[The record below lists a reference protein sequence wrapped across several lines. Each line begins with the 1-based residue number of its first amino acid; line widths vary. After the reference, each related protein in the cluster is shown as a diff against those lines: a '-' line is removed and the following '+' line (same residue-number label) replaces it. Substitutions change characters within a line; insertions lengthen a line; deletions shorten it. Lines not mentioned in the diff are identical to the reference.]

1 MFTDA
6 GDMLRKVLCDAV
18 DKLLHLNDNNAD
30 SSNEL
35 LEHLQQLQIDG
46 AVINNASTQLAEIDR
61 TLPTETYGFI

>member
-1 MFTDA
+1 
-6 GDMLRKVLCDAV
+6 MLRKVLCDAV